1 MYSTDASDKSPVRK
15 QCVQLFGL
23 LSETHGNALSPY
35 LSKIIANVIRR
46 LRDSDS
52 SVRSACV
59 NSVSALAC
67 HVTKQPFLSFLK
79 PLSEALFTE
88 QDQNAQIGA
97 ALCLASAIDG
107 APDPDSAR
115 LAKLL
120 PKFQK
125 LLKREVFK
133 AKPALLTLIG
143 SVVEAGGASGQASLK
158 NLVPCLVESLSNRD
172 WAVRKSAAE
181 TLLVLANVERELL
194 PEFKSECL
202 KVFENRRFDKVYFN
216 FQPLLLFLVF
226 IYGNLKVD

>member
-1 MYSTDASDKSPVRK
+1 
-15 QCVQLFGL
+15 
-23 LSETHGNALSPY
+23 
-35 LSKIIANVIRR
+35 
-46 LRDSDS
+46 
-52 SVRSACV
+52 
-59 NSVSALAC
+59 
-67 HVTKQPFLSFLK
+67 
-79 PLSEALFTE
+79 
-88 QDQNAQIGA
+88 
-97 ALCLASAIDG
+97 
-107 APDPDSAR
+107 
-115 LAKLL
+115 
-120 PKFQK
+120 
-125 LLKREVFK
+125 VFK

-181 TLLVLANVERELL
+181 TLLVLANVEREFL